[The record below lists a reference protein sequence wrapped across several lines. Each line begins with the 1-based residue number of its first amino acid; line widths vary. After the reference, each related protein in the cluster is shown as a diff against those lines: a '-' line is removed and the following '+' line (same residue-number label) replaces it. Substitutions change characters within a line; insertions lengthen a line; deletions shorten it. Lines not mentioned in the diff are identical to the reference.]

1 MATSFNKVYTVTV
14 KYSRDD
20 VGAIVETDMN
30 VEVLREQIIKAIGGV
45 VNVSKGIHRSDIVGT
60 VSEA

>member
-1 MATSFNKVYTVTV
+1 MATEFNKTYTVTV

-20 VGAIVETDMN
+20 VAAIADTDLN
-30 VEVLREQIIKAIGGV
+30 VTVLRNQVIKAIGAA
-45 VNVSKGIHRSDIVGT
+45 VNVTKGVHRSDIVGT